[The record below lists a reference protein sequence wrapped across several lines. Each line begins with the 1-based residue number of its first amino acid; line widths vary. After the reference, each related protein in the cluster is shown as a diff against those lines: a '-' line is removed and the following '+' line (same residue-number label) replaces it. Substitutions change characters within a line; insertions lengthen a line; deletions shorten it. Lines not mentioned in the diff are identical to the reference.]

1 MKISLGSDHGGV
13 DLKDTLA
20 QALRAAGLEV
30 IDRGTH
36 GHDSVDYPDFAVA
49 VARDVAGC
57 TAERGILVCT
67 TGIGVCIAANKI
79 HKVRAAMCFNEDG
92 AEYCRR
98 HNDANVICFGQK
110 YITAYMAQKMA
121 MIFLNTEFEGGRHER
136 RVNKIAEE
144 EKL

>member
-1 MKISLGSDHGGV
+1 MKISLGADHGGV
-13 DLKDTLA
+13 DLKDSLA

-49 VARDVAGC
+49 VGNDVANG

-67 TGIGVCIAANKI
+67 TGIGICIAANKI
-79 HKVRAAMCFNEDG
+79 HKVRAAICFNEDG
-92 AEYCRR
+92 AEFCRR
-98 HNDANVICFGQK
+98 HNNANVICFGQK
-110 YITAYMAQKMA
+110 YITPYMAQKMA

-136 RVNKIAEE
+136 RVNKITAEE
-144 EKL
+144 AS